1 MGMMDGKVVL
11 ISGGAE
17 GIGGTAG
24 QRVIEEGG
32 SVMLG
37 DIQVDKA
44 REHAAALGERA
55 DAVELDVRSLDQ
67 WQAAVDAT
75 KKRFGKMT
83 TLFNVAGISE
93 PGAVDEVDLDS
104 WNRTI
109 DINLQGTF
117 YGCRVG
123 LPAIIES
130 GEDGAIVNI
139 GSMLAMRPGAQFAA
153 YCASKAAVT
162 ALSKSLALHC
172 AAQKYPVRV
181 NTVHPGAIDTGPHEE
196 AVELFNRN
204 HPINRVGQ
212 AVEVANAMLWLASDL
227 SSFTTANDVTVDG
240 GGSYRE

>member
-1 MGMMDGKVVL
+1 MGMMDGKVAL

-32 SVMLG
+32 SVMLA
-37 DIQVDKA
+37 DIQIDKA
-44 REHAAALGERA
+44 RAHAASLGDRA

-93 PGAVDEVDLDS
+93 PGSVDEVDLDS

-117 YGCRVG
+117 YG
-123 LPAIIES
+123 
-130 GEDGAIVNI
+130 
-139 GSMLAMRPGAQFAA
+139 
-153 YCASKAAVT
+153 
-162 ALSKSLALHC
+162 
-172 AAQKYPVRV
+172 
-181 NTVHPGAIDTGPHEE
+181 
-196 AVELFNRN
+196 
-204 HPINRVGQ
+204 
-212 AVEVANAMLWLASDL
+212 
-227 SSFTTANDVTVDG
+227 
-240 GGSYRE
+240 